1 VSWVWRLRNI
11 GEVPQRH
18 VEVEAAL
25 SSLSGWSLAGSYR
38 PETGPQGQFW
48 PVLLRL
54 ALKGLRSAKTGLG
67 SGPMALDYATL
78 RPARFGSKQQA
89 ACLQMLDPCE
99 SGEIGRLTRLRSVT
113 ASDKQSH
120 FHSPSN

>member
-1 VSWVWRLRNI
+1 MCWVWRLKNI
-11 GEVPQRH
+11 GEVPQRR

-25 SSLSGWSLAGSYR
+25 SFLSGWSLAGSYR

-48 PVLLRL
+48 HVLLRL

-78 RPARFGSKQQA
+78 RPAPLRF
-89 ACLQMLDPCE
+89 
-99 SGEIGRLTRLRSVT
+99 
-113 ASDKQSH
+113 
-120 FHSPSN
+120 